1 MLALVSI
8 MILFN
13 SPLIRLDYSPATDI
27 LIADLSASYEF
38 YTLEVQEALSTIA
51 KYIRH
56 YDVKNLLMDSRKRV
70 IQIETERYATIMAE
84 YIRELESTRLQKLA
98 RLRTG
103 NTDRENL
110 AKTMQEQVVTA
121 FQMKTFTDME
131 QALTWLQLK

>member
-1 MLALVSI
+1 

-27 LIADLSASYEF
+27 LVADLSASYEF
-38 YTLEVQEALSTIA
+38 YALEVQEALSTIA

-56 YDVKNLLMDSRKRV
+56 YDVKKLLMDSRKRI
-70 IQIETERYATIMAE
+70 IQIDNERYTAIMAE

-98 RLRTG
+98 RLHTG

-110 AKTMQEQVVTA
+110 ARNMQEQVITA
-121 FQMKTFTDME
+121 FEMKTFTDLE
-131 QALTWLQLK
+131 HALTWLKAK